1 MKLTIDT
8 GQIDVYM
15 LIPTF
20 TLLYDPEDK
29 RLELGIYF
37 FNYFLTINIK
47 R

>member
-8 GQIDVYM
+8 GKIDVYM
-15 LIPTF
+15 IIPTLTF
-20 TLLYDPEDK
+20 LYDPEDK

-37 FNYFLTINIK
+37 FNYFLTININ